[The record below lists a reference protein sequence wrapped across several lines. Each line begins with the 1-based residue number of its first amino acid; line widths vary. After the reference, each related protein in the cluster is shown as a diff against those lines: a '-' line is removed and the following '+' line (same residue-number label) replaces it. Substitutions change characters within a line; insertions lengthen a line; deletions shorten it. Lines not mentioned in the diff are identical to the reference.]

1 MEKELYE
8 SIKQVL
14 TLDEAKATKKGVIA
28 KAARKGTPPFTV
40 VVIDRFNKV
49 VKQETAQMADAV
61 PAFVHEL
68 QKRYP
73 KGEYK
78 ISVEDKGGSRVYSE
92 EYVEEAKLRMPKETE
107 TPGYTKARG
116 SKSSYEKAKAF
127 IASYQKDNKGKY
139 PTQAQLDKA
148 VKEYVEEVY
157 SGSGKSMIGRT
168 RSSQELNLQ
177 KQSQKWV
184 GRDRSLKKEKKA
196 AHKAERKKGK
206 KTYREWAVDNL

>member
-49 VKQETAQMADAV
+49 VKQEKAQMADAI

-73 KGEYK
+73 KGDYK
-78 ISVEDKGGSRVYSE
+78 ISVEDKGGRVVHSE
-92 EYVEEAKLRMPKETE
+92 EYDEVVEDNENIVDERIASPGSLRDAPRKSSPYAAGYGGSLRGKGGSNEKSSGGGGDASSSAKLSGGIKKVEAVI
-107 TPGYTKARG
+107 TKLHRD
-116 SKSSYEKAKAF
+116 AK
-127 IASYQKDNKGKY
+127 
-139 PTQAQLDKA
+139 
-148 VKEYVEEVY
+148 
-157 SGSGKSMIGRT
+157 
-168 RSSQELNLQ
+168 QEGAKN
-177 KQSQKWV
+177 SFATV
-184 GRDRSLKKEKKA
+184 LKLF
-196 AHKAERKKGK
+196 
-206 KTYREWAVDNL
+206 KTHGLS

>member
-49 VKQETAQMADAV
+49 VKQETAQMADAI

-92 EYVEEAKLRMPKETE
+92 NIDEYGM
-107 TPGYTKARG
+107 GGSTKP
-116 SKSSYEKAKAF
+116 SK
-127 IASYQKDNKGKY
+127 
-139 PTQAQLDKA
+139 
-148 VKEYVEEVY
+148 
-157 SGSGKSMIGRT
+157 
-168 RSSQELNLQ
+168 ELNLQ
-177 KQSQKWV
+177 KYSQKWT
-184 GRDRSLKKEKKA
+184 GRKRSLKPAKKA
-196 AHKAERKKGK
+196 AHKAERKKEK
-206 KTYREWAVDNL
+206 KDIEST